1 MLKEEL
7 FASGQGKTR
16 IWTDEGAGQETIL
29 LGRGVAGVLQG
40 SQSVGWGGTGHW

>member
-16 IWTDEGAGQETIL
+16 IWTDEWAGRETIL
-29 LGRGVAGVLQG
+29 FGAGRGGVLQG